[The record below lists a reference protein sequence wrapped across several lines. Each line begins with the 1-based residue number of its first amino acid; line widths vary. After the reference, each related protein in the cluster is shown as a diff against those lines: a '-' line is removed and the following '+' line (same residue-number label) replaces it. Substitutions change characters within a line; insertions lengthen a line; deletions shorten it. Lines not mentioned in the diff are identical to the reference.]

1 MRSNDL
7 INSKKTEIQAAMQ
20 KALQN
25 NDAEGAAAAF
35 DQMLEYVADT
45 VRQDYED
52 LRNEQDSRALT
63 ARGVRQLTSEETKY
77 YQALGEAMRAKNPRQ
92 ALANLDVVMP
102 ETVID
107 SVFEDLETNHPLLS
121 RIDFMP
127 SGGAVR
133 MIMNTNGYQEAAWGE
148 LCDEVVK
155 ELTSGFKEVNTVLF
169 KLSAFLPV
177 CKAMLDLG
185 PQWLDSYVR
194 RILLEALAN
203 GLEAA
208 LVTGDGNEK
217 PIGMNRQAGD
227 GVTVTGGVYP
237 EKPAISVTD
246 FSPATMGRLVSLM
259 AVDPNGK
266 PRTVSGLILL
276 VNPQDYYQKVMPATT
291 VMAPDGTYRND
302 VFPYPVSAIQVPAL
316 PRGKAV
322 IGMAKRY
329 FAAAGTAT
337 DGRIEYSDHAKFLE
351 DKRLYLIK
359 AYANGMP
366 KDNNSFLVL
375 DVSGLTPAAYKV
387 TQIDATTP
395 SADATLADLKIGALA
410 LSPAFAS
417 ATVSY
422 TAATTNASN
431 TITAT
436 PSDAG
441 ATIEITVGD
450 KSVDNGSAATWATGA
465 NTVTVKVTAA
475 DGTTTKTY
483 TVTVTK
489 S

>member
-7 INSKKTEIQAAMQ
+7 INSKKTEIQADMQ

-35 DQMLEYVADT
+35 DQMLGYVADT

-52 LRNEQDSRALT
+52 LRNEQDSRTLA

-77 YQALGEAMRAKNPRQ
+77 YQALGEAMRAKNPQQ

-169 KLSAFLPV
+169 KLSALLPV
-177 CKAMLDLG
+177 CKAMLELG

-217 PIGMNRQAGD
+217 PVGMNRQVGD
-227 GVTVTGGVYP
+227 GVAVTGNVYP
-237 EKPAISVTD
+237 KKPTISVTD
-246 FSPATMGRLVSLM
+246 FSPA
-259 AVDPNGK
+259 
-266 PRTVSGLILL
+266 
-276 VNPQDYYQKVMPATT
+276 
-291 VMAPDGTYRND
+291 
-302 VFPYPVSAIQVPAL
+302 
-316 PRGKAV
+316 
-322 IGMAKRY
+322 
-329 FAAAGTAT
+329 
-337 DGRIEYSDHAKFLE
+337 
-351 DKRLYLIK
+351 
-359 AYANGMP
+359 
-366 KDNNSFLVL
+366 
-375 DVSGLTPAAYKV
+375 
-387 TQIDATTP
+387 
-395 SADATLADLKIGALA
+395 
-410 LSPAFAS
+410 
-417 ATVSY
+417 
-422 TAATTNASN
+422 
-431 TITAT
+431 
-436 PSDAG
+436 
-441 ATIEITVGD
+441 
-450 KSVDNGSAATWATGA
+450 
-465 NTVTVKVTAA
+465 
-475 DGTTTKTY
+475 
-483 TVTVTK
+483 
-489 S
+489 

>member
-1 MRSNDL
+1 
-7 INSKKTEIQAAMQ
+7 
-20 KALQN
+20 
-25 NDAEGAAAAF
+25 
-35 DQMLEYVADT
+35 
-45 VRQDYED
+45 
-52 LRNEQDSRALT
+52 
-63 ARGVRQLTSEETKY
+63 
-77 YQALGEAMRAKNPRQ
+77 
-92 ALANLDVVMP
+92 
-102 ETVID
+102 
-107 SVFEDLETNHPLLS
+107 
-121 RIDFMP
+121 
-127 SGGAVR
+127 
-133 MIMNTNGYQEAAWGE
+133 
-148 LCDEVVK
+148 
-155 ELTSGFKEVNTVLF
+155 
-169 KLSAFLPV
+169 
-177 CKAMLDLG
+177 
-185 PQWLDSYVR
+185 
-194 RILLEALAN
+194 
-203 GLEAA
+203 
-208 LVTGDGNEK
+208 
-217 PIGMNRQAGD
+217 
-227 GVTVTGGVYP
+227 
-237 EKPAISVTD
+237 
-246 FSPATMGRLVSLM
+246 
-259 AVDPNGK
+259 
-266 PRTVSGLILL
+266 
-276 VNPQDYYQKVMPATT
+276 
-291 VMAPDGTYRND
+291 MAPDGTYRND

>member
-1 MRSNDL
+1 MKSNDL
-7 INSKKTEIQAAMQ
+7 TNSKKTEIRAAMQ

-25 NDAEGAAAAF
+25 DDAEGAAAAF
-35 DQMLEYVADT
+35 DQMMEYVASE

-52 LRNEQDSRALT
+52 LRNETDTRVLA

-77 YQALGEAMRAKNPRQ
+77 YQALGEAMRAKNPQQ

-102 ETVID
+102 ETVVG
-107 SVFEDLETNHPLLS
+107 SVFDELETGHPLLS

-127 SGGAVR
+127 SGGAIR
-133 MIMNTNGYQEAAWGE
+133 MLMNTNGYQEAAWGE
-148 LCDEVVK
+148 LCDEIVK
-155 ELTSGFKEVNTVLF
+155 ELTGGFKEVNTVLY

-177 CKAMLDLG
+177 CKAMLELG
-185 PQWLDSYVR
+185 PQWLDSYVQ

-217 PIGMNRQAGD
+217 PIGMNRQVGD
-227 GVTVTGGVYP
+227 SATVTGGVYP
-237 EKPAISVTD
+237 KKPAISVAD
-246 FSPATMGRLVSLM
+246 FSPVTMGRLVSLM

-266 PRTVSGLILL
+266 PRAVSDLILL
-276 VNPQDYYQKVMPATT
+276 VNPQDYYQKIMPATT

-302 VFPYPVSAIQVPAL
+302 VFPYPISVIQVPAL
-316 PRGKAV
+316 PRGEAV

-329 FAAAGTAT
+329 FAAAGTAK

-351 DKRLYLIK
+351 DKRLYIVK

-366 KDNNSFLVL
+366 KDNNSFLLL
-375 DVSGLTPAAYKV
+375 DISGLTPATYKV
-387 TQIDATTP
+387 TKVDAPAASTN
-395 SADATLADLKIGALA
+395 ANLADLKIGALT
-410 LSPAFAS
+410 LSPAFAA
-417 ATVSY
+417 ATTTY
-422 TAATTNASN
+422 TATTTNASN
-431 TITAT
+431 TINAT
-436 PSDAG
+436 PAEAA
-441 ATIEITVGD
+441 ATVEVTVGD
-450 KSVDNGSAATWATGA
+450 KPVDNGSAATWSTGDNA
-465 NTVTVKVTAA
+465 VKIKVTAA